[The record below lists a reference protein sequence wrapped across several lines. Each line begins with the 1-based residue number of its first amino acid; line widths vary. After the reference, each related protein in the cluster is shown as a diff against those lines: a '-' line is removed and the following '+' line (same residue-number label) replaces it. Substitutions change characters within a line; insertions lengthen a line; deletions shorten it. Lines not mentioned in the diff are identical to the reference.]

1 MELLRELDPRLTG
14 AQYLQ
19 RRDHETRL
27 PAGASRATGVVPGAG
42 MSTTAQKAA
51 PARILVVEDER
62 DIAALVAYHLT
73 REGYRVRT
81 ADDGAEALE
90 AISHE
95 RPDLVILD
103 LMLPG
108 FSGYDVLAELRRRS
122 TIAEVPV
129 IVLTARRDE
138 PDRVR
143 GLELGADDY
152 VTKPFSPRELVLR
165 VGAVLRRVQSPA
177 VAAGGRVLTGGPIAV
192 DLDALHV
199 TVDGRPVE
207 LTPTEYRL
215 LVALMERRGRVQS
228 RQQLLENAWDIHV
241 HIETRTVDMHVQ
253 RLRAKLGHAGK
264 WIETVRGFG
273 YRFRGKDAEG

>member
-1 MELLRELDPRLTG
+1 MNSIPQKTG
-14 AQYLQ
+14 
-19 RRDHETRL
+19 
-27 PAGASRATGVVPGAG
+27 
-42 MSTTAQKAA
+42 

-81 ADDGAEALE
+81 ADGGAEALQ
-90 AISHE
+90 AVSRE

-108 FSGYDVLAELRRRS
+108 FSGYDVLAELRHRD
-122 TIAEVPV
+122 TTADVPV

-138 PDRVR
+138 EDRVK

-165 VGAVLRRVQSPA
+165 VAAVLRRVQAPPVTS
-177 VAAGGRVLTGGPIAV
+177 GGRMLTGGPIAV
-192 DLDALHV
+192 DLDGLHV
-199 TVDGRPVE
+199 TVHGRPVA

-215 LVALMERRGRVQS
+215 LVTLMERRGRVQS
-228 RQQLLENAWDIHV
+228 RQQLLESVWDIHV
-241 HIETRTVDMHVQ
+241 RIETRTVDMHVQ
-253 RLRAKLGHAGK
+253 RLRAKLGEAGK

-273 YRFRGKDAEG
+273 YRFRGRDAEA